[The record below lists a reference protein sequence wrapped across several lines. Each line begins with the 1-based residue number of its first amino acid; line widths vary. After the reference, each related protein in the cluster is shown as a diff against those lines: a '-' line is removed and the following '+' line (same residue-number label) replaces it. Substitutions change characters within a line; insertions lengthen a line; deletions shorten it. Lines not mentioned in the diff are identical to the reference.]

1 MRKNSNSERKKK
13 IGMVVNEAWNMY
25 NFRGGLIKKLIANG
39 YEVIVIAPTDKFDE
53 KLKELGARVVDVKI
67 NSKGTNPV
75 EDFKLIFELRKIYK
89 KEKLDIVFNY
99 TIKPII
105 YGTIAAKLAK
115 VIPIAVTTG
124 LGYAFI
130 KEGKVT
136 KVVEKLYRFSLKFAK
151 EVWFLNE
158 NDKKVFLER
167 KLVDPQ
173 KVFLLNGEGIDTD
186 HFKPLEKEMKK
197 DGKIKFLMIARALW
211 DKGVKEYCEAAEII
225 KNKHLDKEIEFL
237 FLGKIGVPNPSAV
250 PKEYIE
256 DYHKRGIINYLGVV
270 DDVTAII
277 SDSSCFVLPSY
288 REGISRVIME
298 NAAMGKPVIAS
309 DVPGCRELVDDG
321 KTGYLCIPRDS
332 KDLAQ
337 KMEWFINLSE
347 DKKINSGKLG
357 REKMI
362 KEFSEQMVVEVY
374 LKKLKEMLG

>member
-1 MRKNSNSERKKK
+1 MNKKKGTGGKKK

-25 NFRGGLIKKLIANG
+25 NFRGGLIKKLILEG
-39 YEVIVIAPTDKFDE
+39 YEVVVIAPTDKFDE
-53 KLKELGARVVDVKI
+53 KLKSLGAKVVDVEI
-67 NSKGTNPV
+67 NSKGTNPI
-75 EDFKLIFELRKIYK
+75 EDLKLIFALRKIYK
-89 KEKLDIVFNY
+89 REKLDIVFNY

-136 KVVEKLYRFSLKFAK
+136 KVVEKLYRFSLRFAK

-167 KLVDPQ
+167 KLVDSD
-173 KVFLLNGEGIDTD
+173 KTFVLNGEGIDTD
-186 HFKPLEKEMKK
+186 YFKPLKET
-197 DGKIKFLMIARALW
+197 GAVRKIKFLMIARALW

-225 KNKHLDKEIEFL
+225 KSKHRDKEIEFL
-237 FLGKIGVPNPSAV
+237 FLGRVGAPNPSAV

-256 DYHKRGIINYLGVV
+256 KYHNEGTINYLGVV
-270 DDVTAII
+270 DDVTAVIEK
-277 SDSSCFVLPSY
+277 SSCFVLPSY

-298 NAAMGKPVIAS
+298 NASMGKPIIAS

-321 KTGYLCIPRDS
+321 KTGYLCTPGES

-337 KMEWFINLSE
+337 KIEWFINLPE
-347 DKKINSGKLG
+347 ERRAKAGRLG
-357 REKMI
+357 RQKMI
-362 KEFSEQMVVEVY
+362 DEFSEKMVVEVY
-374 LKKLKEMLG
+374 SEKLKKWLN

>member
-1 MRKNSNSERKKK
+1 MNKKKGTGGKKK

-25 NFRGGLIKKLIANG
+25 NFRGGLIKKLIQEG
-39 YEVIVIAPTDKFDE
+39 YEVVVIAPTDKFDE
-53 KLKELGARVVDVKI
+53 KLKSLGAKVVDVQI
-67 NSKGTNPV
+67 NSKGTNPM
-75 EDFKLIFELRKIYK
+75 EDLKLIFALRKIYK
-89 KEKLDIVFNY
+89 REKLDIVFNY

-136 KVVEKLYRFSLKFAK
+136 KVVEKLYRFSLRYAK

-167 KLVDPQ
+167 KLVDSD
-173 KVFLLNGEGIDTD
+173 KTFVLNGEGIDTD
-186 HFKPLEKEMKK
+186 YFKPLKETKS
-197 DGKIKFLMIARALW
+197 DSKIKFLMIARALW
-211 DKGVKEYCEAAEII
+211 DKGVKEYCEAAQII
-225 KNKHLDKEIEFL
+225 KSKHRDKEIEFL
-237 FLGKIGVPNPSAV
+237 FLGKVGVANPSAV

-256 DYHKRGIINYLGVV
+256 KYHNEGVISYLGVV
-270 DDVTAII
+270 DDVTAVIEE
-277 SDSSCFVLPSY
+277 SSCFVLPSY

-298 NAAMGKPVIAS
+298 NASMGKPIIAS

-321 KTGYLCIPRDS
+321 KTGYLCTPGKS

-337 KMEWFINLSE
+337 KLEWFINLPE
-347 DKKINSGKLG
+347 ERREKAGRLG
-357 REKMI
+357 RQKMI
-362 KEFSEQMVVEVY
+362 DEFSEKMVVEVY
-374 LKKLKEMLG
+374 SEKLKKWLN

>member
-1 MRKNSNSERKKK
+1 MNKKKGTGGKKK

-25 NFRGGLIKKLIANG
+25 NFRGGLIKKLILEG
-39 YEVIVIAPTDKFDE
+39 YEVVVIAPTDKFDE
-53 KLKELGARVVDVKI
+53 KLKSLGAKVVDVQI
-67 NSKGTNPV
+67 NSKGTNPM
-75 EDFKLIFELRKIYK
+75 EDLKLIFSLRKIYK
-89 KEKLDIVFNY
+89 REKLDIVFNY

-136 KVVEKLYRFSLKFAK
+136 KVVEKLYRFSLRFAK

-167 KLVDPQ
+167 KLVDSD
-173 KVFLLNGEGIDTD
+173 KTFVLNGEGIDTD
-186 HFKPLEKEMKK
+186 YFKPLKETGS
-197 DGKIKFLMIARALW
+197 DRKIKFLMIARALW
-211 DKGVKEYCEAAEII
+211 DKGVKEYCEAAQII
-225 KNKHLDKEIEFL
+225 KSKHRDKEIEFL
-237 FLGKIGVPNPSAV
+237 FLGKVGVPNPSAV

-256 DYHKRGIINYLGVV
+256 KYHNEGIINYLGVV
-270 DDVTAII
+270 DDVSEII
-277 SDSSCFVLPSY
+277 EESSCFVLPSY

-298 NAAMGKPVIAS
+298 NASMGKPIIAT

-321 KTGYLCIPRDS
+321 KTGYLCTPGES

-337 KMEWFINLSE
+337 KLEWFINLPE
-347 DKKINSGKLG
+347 ERREKAGRLG
-357 REKMI
+357 RQKMI
-362 KEFSEQMVVEVY
+362 DEFSEKMVVEVY
-374 LKKLKEMLG
+374 SDKLKKWLN

>member
-1 MRKNSNSERKKK
+1 MRKNTNQVSKKK

-25 NFRGGLIKKLIANG
+25 NFRGGLIKNLIANG
-39 YEVIVIAPTDKFDE
+39 YEVVVIAPTDKFDD
-53 KLKELGARVVDVKI
+53 KLRELGARVVDVKI

-89 KEKLDIVFNY
+89 REKLDIVFNY

-105 YGTIAAKLAK
+105 YGTIAAKLAR

-136 KVVEKLYRFSLKFAK
+136 KVVEKLYKFSLKFAR

-158 NDKKVFLER
+158 NDRNVFLER
-167 KLVDPQ
+167 NLVDPQ
-173 KVFLLNGEGIDTD
+173 KVFLLNGEGIDTN
-186 HFKPLEKEMKK
+186 HFKPLEGDVKK
-197 DGKIKFLMIARALW
+197 DGKLKFLMIARALW

-225 KNKHLDKEIEFL
+225 KEKYPNLDIEFQ

-250 PKEYIE
+250 PKEYMD
-256 DYHKRGIINYLGVV
+256 DYHAKGIINYLGVV
-270 DDVTAII
+270 DDVTSII
-277 SDSSCFVLPSY
+277 NDSSCFVLPSY

-321 KTGYLCIPRDS
+321 KTGYLCTPRDS

-337 KMEWFINLSE
+337 KIEWFVNLSE
-347 DKKINSGKLG
+347 EKRINAGKLG

-362 KEFSEQMVVEVY
+362 NEFSEEKIVEVY
-374 LKKLKEMLG
+374 LDKLKEMLG